1 MQNVSEIYTRLL
13 GTPGVIK
20 QHKVTIAG
28 VEYGE
33 EDIVGLPRAWNNL
46 YAGARG
52 PAIGQTNS
60 GEVDLAVLPKGI
72 IPRMAEIRLFTRLAV
87 VDHMAQVVTE
97 TSEWLQKGVFLLD
110 TRQKNAVTGALELH
124 GYDRMLLAEDFFFHD
139 GDPLGE
145 WPRAMEP
152 VVTEICT
159 RMGVELEPGTVIE
172 PRYKVPYPE
181 GLTCREILG
190 YCAACHGCNAT
201 ITESGYLRFVP
212 LFPTG
217 EPVSDLGR
225 EMRELETGE
234 PMEPFSGVAF
244 YDGDVLV
251 ASAGD
256 ETGRVLEV
264 ECPWGTE
271 QITADV
277 LEKIRGGVY
286 SPWEALDAIL
296 DPAVELG
303 DLLGVDGAQGTL
315 ARRETV
321 FDALMLSDTSAPGD
335 EEVDHEIPYGN
346 KAQRKVQQAIENTKA
361 VLWTGIELA
370 DHLSTSQKIAKYLRE
385 DTSEDDFLRIKG
397 LGIVWIRARTD
408 GTEVQATDEDGH
420 PLYWDP
426 DVEKATV
433 EADGWYYVGTEKV
446 KPTIVETPYP
456 VMCYDYEEQVIA
468 EWKFMQVPN
477 PDGTAAFLP
486 TIVMGAGT
494 DVTGLTNN
502 GKAFLQKH
510 FGGIDLKYQT
520 SAGKTAGAFFRDDG
534 FVDVVQRRASISVDT
549 ANTTIVVRPEG
560 ELADSYAIN
569 YNEDEAGN
577 LDLIWPDGYQ
587 TRVEVL

>member
-1 MQNVSEIYTRLL
+1 MQAVSETYTRLL
-13 GTPGVIK
+13 STPGVIK
-20 QHKVTIAG
+20 QHRAVIGGA
-28 VEYGE
+28 EYGQE
-33 EDIVGLPRAWNNL
+33 HIVGEPVSYNSLYGDAKGPTLGGVSAGELTLSILPR
-46 YAGARG
+46 
-52 PAIGQTNS
+52 
-60 GEVDLAVLPKGI
+60 GI
-72 IPRMAEIRLFTRLAV
+72 IPRMAEIRLFTRLARLDYV
-87 VDHMAQVVTE
+87 SQVVTE
-97 TSEWLQKGVFLLD
+97 SSEWLQKGVFLLD
-110 TRQKNAVTGALELH
+110 TRQKNAVTEAMDLH
-124 GYDRMLLAEDFFFHD
+124 CYDRMLLAEDFFFQE
-139 GDPLGE
+139 GDALGE

-152 VVTEICT
+152 VLTEICD
-159 RMGVELEPGTVIE
+159 RMGVELEEGTVID
-172 PRYKVPYPE
+172 PTYKVPYPE
-181 GLTCREILG
+181 GLTMREMIG
-190 YCAACHGCNAT
+190 YAAACHGANAT
-201 ITESGYLRFVP
+201 ITETGALRFVP
-212 LFPTG
+212 LLPAG
-217 EPVSDLGR
+217 EAVSDLGR
-225 EMRELETGE
+225 NMQRLELGDHL
-234 PMEPFSGVAF
+234 EPFSGVAF
-244 YDGDVLV
+244 YDGDTLV

-256 ETGRVLEV
+256 ETGRVLEAQ
-264 ECPWGTE
+264 CPWATQ
-271 QITADV
+271 QIADDV
-277 LEKIRGGVY
+277 LAKVLGGVY
-286 SPWEALDAIL
+286 TPWEADSALL

-303 DLLGVDGAQGTL
+303 DLVGVDGAQGIL
-315 ARRETV
+315 ASRETV
-321 FDALMLSDTSAPGD
+321 FNGLMTSNAGAPGD
-335 EEVDHEIPYGN
+335 EEVEHEIPYID
-346 KAQRKVQQAIENTKA
+346 KEQKRTQQAIENTQA
-361 VLWTGIELA
+361 VLWTGIDQA

-456 VMCYDYEEQVIA
+456 VMCYAYEEQVIA

-549 ANTTIVVRPEG
+549 ENAAIVVRPEG